1 MPPKKGNNKKALSKK
16 KKPVVLVE
24 TESDSSSVDEVDDE
38 TGEDGESKFY
48 ISYFWITFPCH
59 FEKKSKSLG
68 TRV

>member
-38 TGEDGESKFY
+38 TGEDGESKFLLRGGIKKLERTCL
-48 ISYFWITFPCH
+48 ISTLCNFSNP
-59 FEKKSKSLG
+59 
-68 TRV
+68 